1 VAGLFDLVSRHGGPD
16 GMLSRT
22 RPSGSMALWMTV
34 LLSLFLL
41 LSFV

>member
-1 VAGLFDLVSRHGGPD
+1 
-16 GMLSRT
+16 LSRT